1 VWTAVLLP
9 RQLSN
14 YRPRRIQEIEASM
27 DTDIFMDIHI
37 KPVDMDMDMDAKFH
51 ILAEPG
57 CRSWHIVDCW
67 KSIIG

>member
-1 VWTAVLLP
+1 
-9 RQLSN
+9 
-14 YRPRRIQEIEASM
+14 M
-27 DTDIFMDIHI
+27 DTDVSMDIRI

-67 KSIIG
+67 KGEVTSRSLWSRYDRHC